1 LAPGGRWTPCF
12 VHEST
17 SRGQTSGALVAW
29 MLRAGPTY
37 TPDVSP
43 GPGGTRERPLRGRA
57 AELAAIG
64 ARLDEVRSGVGSVI
78 IVEGRAG
85 LGKTRL
91 LDACA
96 SMAAERSFGVGRGV
110 AEPHRRA
117 VELDALLDALFG
129 GRKPLLARNA
139 LSDLHA
145 SPEQRFWL
153 LQDVQALIEKE
164 ALQRPLLICLDDLH
178 LAGDGCAE
186 AMRQLPRRL
195 ASLPVGWVMAFR
207 PDQGLSSVQSAK
219 DELAA
224 AGAEVVRLG
233 PLGREAVMQI
243 AADVL
248 GADPDGGLLRKSDQV
263 RGNPFLLIEFFRG
276 LQDER
281 LVAVEA
287 GRARL
292 VEDRLPRRVS
302 DNMRARL
309 LRMSPAANRLATL
322 ASALGRRF
330 SVQELAQMA
339 GMPVAELL
347 DPVKELAQADIFTE
361 SGGRL
366 AFGHDLIREAVRASS
381 PVPVRRALD
390 RQAADVLVARGAL
403 PVEVAEQ
410 LADCAEPGDEAA
422 IATLLEAA
430 ATLGSSDPA
439 GSAALAGRA
448 LELAPPQHPL
458 RGPLV
463 ARRVV
468 SLFTAG
474 LLEEA
479 TRFAASALRQALP
492 SEEEAR
498 VRLAVAGM
506 FDLSS
511 DVRADNTRAAL
522 ALPGLSADTR
532 ALLWASLLHN
542 VVAAARTEEAG
553 GLLPKA
559 RDAVPDSRR
568 GTAWFTLELARS
580 GLQYQRSDVNG
591 ALEILAAAQR
601 HSLPGQDDARARMA
615 DTFKVSF
622 LAALDRFDE
631 AFHVADNGI
640 AGAQKDRQNWA
651 LRMFET
657 LKGRLLLQRG
667 RLAEAA
673 VALEGRFSLDDADR
687 VAGREAANIVALG
700 KLKIHS
706 GDDAGAREV
715 AEIAKLMMRAS
726 APVVQHHGAWYLAL
740 HAMSQG
746 EADVARDWLC
756 SCGHANRL
764 QLFPLFPFEIEDD
777 PQLVR
782 IAVAAGDGE
791 LAGRTIEHAERRC
804 ELNPDIVSFRAATA
818 HARGLW
824 QGSEHDLQTAVSIFA
839 TGPRPLAT
847 ASALEDLGRLQAVA
861 GASAD
866 AIRSLDR
873 ALTINAQ
880 AGASWDAARVRGRLR
895 QLGVRRR
902 IAVPKRPATGW
913 EALTSAE
920 ASIARLAAEGKT
932 NREIAETLF
941 ISPHTV
947 NSHLRHIFDKLG
959 VNSRIQLTKM
969 AGAQPARHAD

>member
-1 LAPGGRWTPCF
+1 
-12 VHEST
+12 V
-17 SRGQTSGALVAW
+17 
-29 MLRAGPTY
+29 
-37 TPDVSP
+37 
-43 GPGGTRERPLRGRA
+43 PLRGRA

-78 IVEGRAG
+78 LVEGRAG

-96 SMAAERSFGVGRGV
+96 SMAAERSFRVGRGV

-117 VELDALLDALFG
+117 VELDALFDALFG
-129 GRKPLLARNA
+129 GGEPLLARNA

-153 LQDVQALIEKE
+153 LQDIQALIEQE
-164 ALQRPLLICLDDLH
+164 ALRGPLLICLDDLH
-178 LAGDGCAE
+178 LAGDGCAV
-186 AMRQLPRRL
+186 AMRQLPQQL

-207 PDQGLSSVQSAK
+207 PDQGLPSVQGTKAQL
-219 DELAA
+219 EA

-233 PLGREAVMQI
+233 PLSRDAVTQVAVDI
-243 AADVL
+243 L
-248 GADPDGGLLRKSDQV
+248 GADPDDGLLRKADQV
-263 RGNPFLLIEFFRG
+263 RGNPFLLIEFLRG

-302 DNMRARL
+302 DNMQARL

-330 SVQELAQMA
+330 SVHELAQMA
-339 GMPVAELL
+339 GMPVTELL
-347 DPVKELAQADIFTE
+347 DPVEELAQADIFTE
-361 SGGRL
+361 SGSRL

-381 PVPVRRALD
+381 PVPIRRALD

-403 PVEVAEQ
+403 PVEVAQQ

-430 ATLGSSDPA
+430 NNLSSSDPA
-439 GSAALAGRA
+439 GSAELAGRA
-448 LELAPPQHPL
+448 LELAPQRHAL

-463 ARRVV
+463 ARRAVA
-468 SLFTAG
+468 LFAAG
-474 LLEEA
+474 LFEEA
-479 TRFAASALRQALP
+479 TEFAASSLRQALP
-492 SEEEAR
+492 AEEEAT
-498 VRLAVAGM
+498 VRLAVAGI
-506 FDLSS
+506 FDLSC
-511 DVRADNTRAAL
+511 DVRADNARAAL

-532 ALLWASLLHN
+532 ALLWASLFHN
-542 VVAAARTEEAG
+542 LVAAGRTEEAT

-559 RDAVPDSRR
+559 RDAVPHSRQPV
-568 GTAWFTLELARS
+568 GWFTLELARS
-580 GLQYQRSDVNG
+580 ALQYQMSDFNG
-591 ALEILAAAQR
+591 GLEILATAQR
-601 HSLPGQDDARARMA
+601 HGLPGRDDARERMA
-615 DTFKVSF
+615 DNYRAGF

-631 AFHVADNGI
+631 AFHVVDIGVA
-640 AGAQKDRQNWA
+640 AAQRDRQNWA

-657 LKGRLLLQRG
+657 WKGRQLLQSG
-667 RLAEAA
+667 RLAEAS
-673 VALEGRFSLDDADR
+673 VALEGRFSLEDADR
-687 VAGREAANIVALG
+687 IVGREASCVVALG
-700 KLKIHS
+700 KLKIHG
-706 GDDAGAREV
+706 GDDAGAREI
-715 AEIAKLMMRAS
+715 AEIAKLMLRFS
-726 APVVQHHGAWYLAL
+726 APIVQRHGAWYLAL

-746 EADVARDWLC
+746 KADEARDWL
-756 SCGHANRL
+756 SACGHANRL
-764 QLFPLFPFEIEDD
+764 KLLPLFPFEIEDD

-782 IAVAAGDGE
+782 IAVAVGDGE
-791 LAGRTIEHAERRC
+791 LAERTIEQAERRC
-804 ELNPDIVSFRAATA
+804 ELNPGVVSFKAAAA

-824 QGSEHDLQTAVSIFA
+824 QGSEHDLQTAASLFA

-847 ASALEDLGRLQAVA
+847 ASALEDLGRLRAVA
-861 GASAD
+861 GATAD
-866 AIRSLDR
+866 AIRALDS

-895 QLGVRRR
+895 RLGVRRR

-920 ASIARLAAEGKT
+920 ASIARLAAEGRT

-959 VNSRIQLTKM
+959 VNSRIHLTKA
-969 AGAQPARHAD
+969 AGAPPAQPAD

>member
-1 LAPGGRWTPCF
+1 
-12 VHEST
+12 
-17 SRGQTSGALVAW
+17 
-29 MLRAGPTY
+29 
-37 TPDVSP
+37 VSP

-64 ARLDEVRSGVGSVI
+64 ARLDEIRSGVGSVI
-78 IVEGRAG
+78 LVEGRAG

-117 VELDALLDALFG
+117 VELDALFDALFG
-129 GRKPLLARNA
+129 GRQPLLARHA

-153 LQDVQALIEKE
+153 LQDVQALIEAE
-164 ALQRPLLICLDDLH
+164 ALRCPLLICLDDLH

-207 PDQGLSSVQSAK
+207 PDQGRPSVRGAK
-219 DELAA
+219 DQLEA
-224 AGAEVVRLG
+224 AGAEVIRLG
-233 PLGREAVMQI
+233 PLGRAAVTQV
-243 AADVL
+243 AVDVL
-248 GADPDGGLLRKSDQV
+248 GADPDDGLLRKADQV
-263 RGNPFLLIEFFRG
+263 RGNPFLLFEFFRG

-292 VEDRLPRRVS
+292 IEDRLPRRVS
-302 DNMRARL
+302 DNMRVRL

-330 SVQELAQMA
+330 SVPELAQLA
-339 GMPVAELL
+339 GMPVRELL
-347 DPVKELAQADIFTE
+347 DPVQELAQADIFTE

-430 ATLGSSDPA
+430 GTLGSSDPA

-474 LLEEA
+474 LLDEA
-479 TRFAASALRQALP
+479 TRFAASALREALP
-492 SEEEAR
+492 AEEEAR

-522 ALPGLSADTR
+522 ALPRLSADTR

-542 VVAAARTEEAG
+542 VVVAGRTKEAD

-559 RDAVPDSRR
+559 RDAVPDSRQ
-568 GTAWFTLELARS
+568 GAAWFTLELARA
-580 GLQYQRSDVNG
+580 GLQYQLSQVTG
-591 ALEILAAAQR
+591 ALEIIEAAQR
-601 HSLPGQDDARARMA
+601 HRPSGQDDARARMA
-615 DTFKVSF
+615 DNFRATFLV
-622 LAALDRFDE
+622 ALDRFDE
-631 AFHVADNGI
+631 AFEVADSGI
-640 AGAQKDRQNWA
+640 AGAQKDRQYWA

-657 LKGRLLLQRG
+657 WKGRQLLQRG
-667 RLAEAA
+667 RLAEAT
-673 VALEGRFSLDDADR
+673 VALEGPFSLEDGDR
-687 VAGREAANIVALG
+687 LVPREALNAVALG
-700 KLKIHS
+700 KLKIHG

-715 AEIAKLMMRAS
+715 AEIAKLMLRAS

-746 EADVARDWLC
+746 RADEARDWLGA
-756 SCGHANRL
+756 CGHADRL
-764 QLFPLFPFEIEDD
+764 RLFPLFPFEIEDD

-782 IAVAAGDGE
+782 IAVAVGDGE
-791 LAGRTIEHAERRC
+791 LAAHIIENAERRC
-804 ELNPDIVSFRAATA
+804 ELNPGIVSFQAAVA

-824 QGSEHDLQTAVSIFA
+824 HGSEHDLHTAAELFA

-847 ASALEDLGRLQAVA
+847 ASALEDLGRLRAVA

-866 AIRSLDR
+866 AIRSLDS
-873 ALTINAQ
+873 ALLINAR

-895 QLGVRRR
+895 RLGVRRR
-902 IAVPKRPATGW
+902 IAVPERPATGW
-913 EALTSAE
+913 DALTSAE
-920 ASIARLAAEGKT
+920 ASIARLATEGRT

-969 AGAQPARHAD
+969 AGALPPGPRHGPIE

>member
-1 LAPGGRWTPCF
+1 VAGG
-12 VHEST
+12 S
-17 SRGQTSGALVAW
+17 
-29 MLRAGPTY
+29 
-37 TPDVSP
+37 
-43 GPGGTRERPLRGRA
+43 RERPLRGRA

-78 IVEGRAG
+78 VVEGRAG

-96 SMAAERSFGVGRGV
+96 SMAAERSFRVGRGV

-117 VELDALLDALFG
+117 VELDVLFDALFG
-129 GRKPLLARNA
+129 GRDPLLARNA

-153 LQDVQALIEKE
+153 LQDVQALIEEE
-164 ALQRPLLICLDDLH
+164 ALRGPLLICLDDLH
-178 LAGDGCAE
+178 LAGDGCAV
-186 AMRQLPRRL
+186 AMRQLPQQL

-207 PDQGLSSVQSAK
+207 PDQGLPSVQSTKAQL
-219 DELAA
+219 EA
-224 AGAEVVRLG
+224 AGAEVIRLG
-233 PLGREAVMQI
+233 PLGREAVTQVAVDI
-243 AADVL
+243 L
-248 GADPDGGLLRKSDQV
+248 GAGPDEELLRKADQV

-276 LQDER
+276 LQEER

-292 VEDRLPRRVS
+292 LEDRLPRRVS
-302 DNMRARL
+302 DSMQARL

-330 SVQELAQMA
+330 SVHELAQMA
-339 GMPVAELL
+339 GSPVTELL
-347 DPVKELAQADIFTE
+347 DPVRELAQADIFTE

-381 PVPVRRALD
+381 PVAVRRALD
-390 RQAADVLVARGAL
+390 RQAADMLVARGAL
-403 PVEVAEQ
+403 PVEVAQQ

-422 IATLLEAA
+422 IAILLEAA
-430 ATLGSSDPA
+430 GTLGSSDPA

-448 LELAPPQHPL
+448 LELAPPQHAL

-463 ARRVV
+463 ARRAV

-479 TRFAASALRQALP
+479 TRFAASALRQSLP
-492 SEEEAR
+492 AEEEAR
-498 VRLAVAGM
+498 VRLAVAGI

-532 ALLWASLLHN
+532 ALLWASLFHTV
-542 VVAAARTEEAG
+542 VVAGRTGEAA

-559 RDAVPDSRR
+559 RDAVPDSRQR
-568 GTAWFTLELARS
+568 VGWFTLELARS
-580 GLQYQRSDVNG
+580 VLQYQRSEVNE

-601 HSLPGQDDARARMA
+601 HRLPGQDDARERMA
-615 DTFKVSF
+615 DAFKASF
-622 LAALDRFDE
+622 LVALDRFDE

-640 AGAQKDRQNWA
+640 AAAQKDRQNWA

-657 LKGRLLLQRG
+657 WRGRQLLQRG
-667 RLAEAA
+667 QLAEAA
-673 VALEGRFSLDDADR
+673 VALEGRFSPENADR
-687 VAGREAANIVALG
+687 VVGREAPNVVALG
-700 KLKIHS
+700 KLKIHG
-706 GDDAGAREV
+706 GDDAGAREI
-715 AEIAKLMMRAS
+715 AEIAKLMLSAS
-726 APVVQHHGAWYLAL
+726 APAVQRHGAWYLAL

-746 EADVARDWLC
+746 EANVARDWLC
-756 SCGHANRL
+756 ACGHANRL
-764 QLFPLFPFEIEDD
+764 QLFPLYPFEIEDD

-791 LAGRTIEHAERRC
+791 LAGRIIEQAERRC
-804 ELNPDIVSFRAATA
+804 ELNPGIVSFQAAVA

-824 QGSEHDLQTAVSIFA
+824 QGSERDLQTAASLFA

-861 GASAD
+861 GTTAD

-873 ALTINAQ
+873 ALAINAQ

-895 QLGVRRR
+895 RLGVRRR
-902 IAVPKRPATGW
+902 IAVPERPAAGW

-959 VNSRIQLTKM
+959 VNSRVCLTKM
-969 AGAQPARHAD
+969 AGAPAARHAD

>member
-1 LAPGGRWTPCF
+1 VPR
-12 VHEST
+12 
-17 SRGQTSGALVAW
+17 
-29 MLRAGPTY
+29 
-37 TPDVSP
+37 
-43 GPGGTRERPLRGRA
+43 GTREVPLRGRA

-78 IVEGRAG
+78 LVEGRAG

-96 SMAAERSFGVGRGV
+96 SMAAERSFRVGRGV

-117 VELDALLDALFG
+117 VELDALFDALFG
-129 GRKPLLARNA
+129 GGEPLLARNA

-153 LQDVQALIEKE
+153 LQDIQALIEQE
-164 ALQRPLLICLDDLH
+164 ALRGPLLICLDDLH
-178 LAGDGCAE
+178 LAGDGCAV
-186 AMRQLPRRL
+186 AMRQLPQQL

-207 PDQGLSSVQSAK
+207 PDQGLPSVQGTKAQL
-219 DELAA
+219 EA

-233 PLGREAVMQI
+233 PLSRDAVTQVAVDI
-243 AADVL
+243 L
-248 GADPDGGLLRKSDQV
+248 GADPDDGLLRKADQV
-263 RGNPFLLIEFFRG
+263 RGNPFLLIEFLRG

-302 DNMRARL
+302 DNMQARL

-330 SVQELAQMA
+330 SVHELAQMA
-339 GMPVAELL
+339 GMPVTELL
-347 DPVKELAQADIFTE
+347 DPVEELAQADIFTE
-361 SGGRL
+361 SGSRL

-403 PVEVAEQ
+403 PVEVAQQ

-430 ATLGSSDPA
+430 NNLSSSDPA
-439 GSAALAGRA
+439 GSAELAGRA
-448 LELAPPQHPL
+448 LELAPQRHAL

-463 ARRVV
+463 ARRAVA
-468 SLFTAG
+468 LFAAG
-474 LLEEA
+474 LFEEA
-479 TRFAASALRQALP
+479 TEFAASSLRQALP
-492 SEEEAR
+492 AEEEAT
-498 VRLAVAGM
+498 VRLAVAGI
-506 FDLSS
+506 FDLSC
-511 DVRADNTRAAL
+511 DVRADNVRAAL

-532 ALLWASLLHN
+532 ALLWASLFHN
-542 VVAAARTEEAG
+542 LVAAGRTEEAT

-559 RDAVPDSRR
+559 RDAVPHSRQPV
-568 GTAWFTLELARS
+568 GWFTLELARS
-580 GLQYQRSDVNG
+580 ALQYQMSDFNG
-591 ALEILAAAQR
+591 GLEILATAQR
-601 HSLPGQDDARARMA
+601 HGLPGRDDARERMA
-615 DTFKVSF
+615 DNYRAGF

-631 AFHVADNGI
+631 AFHVVDIGVA
-640 AGAQKDRQNWA
+640 AAQRDRQNWA

-657 LKGRLLLQRG
+657 WKGRQLLQSG
-667 RLAEAA
+667 RLAEAS
-673 VALEGRFSLDDADR
+673 VALEGRFSLEDADR
-687 VAGREAANIVALG
+687 IVGREASCVVALG
-700 KLKIHS
+700 KLKIHG
-706 GDDAGAREV
+706 GDDAGAREI
-715 AEIAKLMMRAS
+715 AEIAKLMLRVS
-726 APVVQHHGAWYLAL
+726 APSVQHHGAWYLAL

-746 EADVARDWLC
+746 KADEARDWL
-756 SCGHANRL
+756 SACGHANRL
-764 QLFPLFPFEIEDD
+764 KLLPLFPFEIEDD

-791 LAGRTIEHAERRC
+791 LAERTIEQAERRC
-804 ELNPDIVSFRAATA
+804 ELNPGVVSFKAAAA

-824 QGSEHDLQTAVSIFA
+824 QGSEHDLQTAASLFA

-847 ASALEDLGRLQAVA
+847 ASALEDLGRLRAVA
-861 GASAD
+861 GATAD
-866 AIRSLDR
+866 AIRALDS

-895 QLGVRRR
+895 RLGVRRR
-902 IAVPKRPATGW
+902 IAVPERPATGW

-920 ASIARLAAEGKT
+920 ASIARLAAEGRT

-959 VNSRIQLTKM
+959 VNSRIHLTKA
-969 AGAQPARHAD
+969 AGAPPARPAD